1 MVEISNLNLLFLMF
15 NCYFFGVLI
24 GVLIG
29 IIIKTIINAIK
40 VKNDTIS

>member
-29 IIIKTIINAIK
+29 IIIKINAIK